1 MDPSKKLRDVWPWIP
16 VFRVVAETEHLPTA
30 AARLHVSP
38 SALSRTVRL
47 VEDTLG
53 EELFVRTS
61 RRIVLNAA
69 GKRLLE
75 AVRRSMTSLERALT
89 DALEHEFSGEY
100 RVSSLGVLT
109 DYFVLPALLEIRE
122 SRPKLIPCMTTLSS
136 REANRQLTS
145 GLIEVAFYYDATSM
159 PGIVC
164 EKIGTLTNSLYCG
177 RAHPLFGK
185 KRVTN
190 ADLAEHEFSVPA
202 IGDRGTPM
210 DGWPVELPRK
220 IGFQILMLSTNLNVS
235 LSGRFVTV
243 LPDVVAGPELR
254 RQRLWRL
261 SPAIVPNTDVYA
273 ACREED
279 AGASFTAEVIREVSR
294 RIERAPRNDSAAP
307 AKQRARPKKRAR

>member
-1 MDPSKKLRDVWPWIP
+1 MDPAKQLREIWPWIP

-30 AARLHVSP
+30 AARLHVSA

-61 RRIVLNAA
+61 RRIVLNSA

-75 AVRRSMTSLERALT
+75 SVRRSMTALERSLT
-89 DALEHEFSGEY
+89 DALAHDFSGDY

-109 DYFVLPALLEIRE
+109 DFFVLPALLEVRAT
-122 SRPKLIPCMTTLSS
+122 RPKLIPCMTTLSS
-136 REANRQLTS
+136 REANRQLAS

-164 EKIGTLTNSLYCG
+164 EKIGTLTNSIYCG
-177 RAHPLFGK
+177 RSHPLFGK
-185 KRVTN
+185 KRV
-190 ADLAEHEFSVPA
+190 DSRELAGHEFSVAA

-210 DGWPVELPRK
+210 DGWPVELPRR
-220 IGFQILMLSTNLNVS
+220 IGFQILMLSTNLRVS

-243 LPDVVAGPELR
+243 LPDVVAAPELAAG
-254 RQRLWRL
+254 RLWRL
-261 SPAIVPNTDVYA
+261 APEVVPDTDVHA

-279 AGASFTAEVIREVSR
+279 AGHGFTSDLIREVAQ
-294 RIERAPRNDSAAP
+294 RIASAARGVP
-307 AKQRARPKKRAR
+307 ARRAAKKRARR

>member
-1 MDPSKKLRDVWPWIP
+1 MDPSKKLRDIWPWIP

-30 AARLHVSP
+30 AQRLHVSP

-69 GKRLLE
+69 GKRLLD
-75 AVRRSMTSLERALT
+75 AVRRSMTSLERAMT

-109 DYFVLPALLEIRE
+109 DYFVLPALMAIRE
-122 SRPKLIPCMTTLSS
+122 TRQKLVPCMTTLSS
-136 REANRQLTS
+136 REANRQLAS
-145 GLIEVAFYYDATSM
+145 GIIEVAFYYDATSM

-177 RAHPLFGK
+177 KKHPLFGK
-185 KRVTN
+185 KKVS
-190 ADLAEHEFSVPA
+190 AEQLQDHEFSVPA

-210 DGWPVELPRK
+210 DNWPVELPRR
-220 IGFQILMLSTNLNVS
+220 IGFQILMLSTNLEVS
-235 LSGRFVTV
+235 LSGKYVTV
-243 LPDVVAGPELR
+243 LPDVVAHPEVVAG
-254 RQRLWRL
+254 RLWRL
-261 SPAIVPNTDVYA
+261 DPNVVPDTDVYA

-279 AGASFTAEVIREVSR
+279 AGSSFTAEVIRDVAAKVEA
-294 RIERAPRNDSAAP
+294 APRREENGAP
-307 AKQRARPKKRAR
+307 KRGKRRRG